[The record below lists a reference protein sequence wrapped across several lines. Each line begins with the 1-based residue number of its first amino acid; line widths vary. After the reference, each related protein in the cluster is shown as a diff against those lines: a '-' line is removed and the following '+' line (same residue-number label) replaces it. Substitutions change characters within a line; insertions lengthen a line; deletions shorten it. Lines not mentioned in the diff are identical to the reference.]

1 MSTFRN
7 SPRSSPFRRPGSPSS
22 PTSARERPST
32 PPSQR
37 GASPMTSPS
46 KLKQSYTVSEEE
58 EDEDIVGTPTRSS
71 ANHHGS
77 YMRAQTEPPPSPS
90 ARRLP
95 EPPKASETY
104 SRPAAR
110 SIDSSRP
117 PQRSNL
123 TPSTLSQ
130 ADPLSK
136 LPPALLHNL
145 RESFSVLDSNSSG
158 HITPASISET
168 LSSLGIQESN
178 LAQFFPS
185 GQPQQ
190 LSLPQYL
197 NQLASLL
204 AALSPQQELLNA
216 FSAFDD
222 DDSGQIDVAELKSAL
237 LTTLP
242 DPGEQRLAERD
253 VDRALEGYTGRRILG
268 RNTGGISGVR
278 GINTPAQKRNGG
290 DVFRYQEFV
299 ANLTGGPPVMSAGPG
314 QEQVQTGGG
323 GLAR

>member
-1 MSTFRN
+1 
-7 SPRSSPFRRPGSPSS
+7 
-22 PTSARERPST
+22 
-32 PPSQR
+32 
-37 GASPMTSPS
+37 MTSPS
-46 KLKQSYTVSEEE
+46 KLKQSYTVSEDEE
-58 EDEDIVGTPTRSS
+58 VEDEDIIGTPTKSRSIQNRS
-71 ANHHGS
+71 F
-77 YMRAQTEPPPSPS
+77 MRAQTEPPSSPS
-90 ARRLP
+90 TRRLP
-95 EPPKASETY
+95 EPPKSIETY
-104 SRPAAR
+104 NRPAAR

-117 PQRSNL
+117 SQRSSAA
-123 TPSTLSQ
+123 PSSLSQ

-145 RESFSVLDSNSSG
+145 RESFSVLDAKSSG
-158 HITPASISET
+158 HITPTSVSET

-204 AALSPQQELLNA
+204 ASLSPQQELLNA

-242 DPGEQRLAERD
+242 DPGEQRLTEKD

-268 RNTGGISGVR
+268 KNTGGISGVR
-278 GINTPAQKRNGG
+278 SINNPAPKRNGG

-299 ANLTGGPPVMSAGPG
+299 ANLTGGPPVMGG
-314 QEQVQTGGG
+314 QEPVAAGG

>member
-1 MSTFRN
+1 
-7 SPRSSPFRRPGSPSS
+7 
-22 PTSARERPST
+22 
-32 PPSQR
+32 
-37 GASPMTSPS
+37 MTSPS

-58 EDEDIVGTPTRSS
+58 DEEQDVVSTPTKSATSQRSF
-71 ANHHGS
+71 
-77 YMRAQTEPPPSPS
+77 MRAQTEPPPSPS
-90 ARRLP
+90 TRRLP
-95 EPPKASETY
+95 DPPKAAETFN
-104 SRPAAR
+104 RPAAR

-117 PQRSNL
+117 SQRSNL
-123 TPSTLSQ
+123 APSSLTQ

-190 LSLPQYL
+190 LSLAQYL

-204 AALSPQQELLNA
+204 AALSPPQELLNA

-222 DDSGQIDVAELKSAL
+222 DDTGQIDVAELKNGL
-237 LTTLP
+237 LTTVP
-242 DPGEQRLAERD
+242 DPGEQRLTERD
-253 VDRALEGYTGRRILG
+253 IDRALDGYTGRRILG

-299 ANLTGGPPVMSAGPG
+299 ANLTGGPPVMGG
-314 QEQVQTGGG
+314 QEQTATGGG

>member
-1 MSTFRN
+1 
-7 SPRSSPFRRPGSPSS
+7 
-22 PTSARERPST
+22 
-32 PPSQR
+32 
-37 GASPMTSPS
+37 MTSPS

-58 EDEDIVGTPTRSS
+58 EEEEEEDVIGTPTKSS
-71 ANHHGS
+71 AGQQRS
-77 YMRAQTEPPPSPS
+77 FMRASTEPPSSPS
-90 ARRLP
+90 TRRLP
-95 EPPKASETY
+95 EPPRSSETY
-104 SRPAAR
+104 NRPAAK
-110 SIDSSRP
+110 SIDSDRP

-123 TPSTLSQ
+123 APSSLSQ

-158 HITPASISET
+158 HITPTSVSET

-185 GQPQQ
+185 GQSQQ

-204 AALSPQQELLNA
+204 ASLSPQQELLNA

-237 LTTLP
+237 LITLP
-242 DPGEQRLAERD
+242 DAGEQRLTERD
-253 VDRALEGYTGRRILG
+253 IDRALEGYTGRRILG

-278 GINTPAQKRNGG
+278 GINTPAPKRNGG
-290 DVFRYQEFV
+290 DVFRFPEFV
-299 ANLTGGPPVMSAGPG
+299 ANLTGGPPVVGG
-314 QEQVQTGGG
+314 QEQVTAGGG

>member
-1 MSTFRN
+1 
-7 SPRSSPFRRPGSPSS
+7 
-22 PTSARERPST
+22 
-32 PPSQR
+32 
-37 GASPMTSPS
+37 MTSPS
-46 KLKQSYTVSEEE
+46 KLKQSYTVSD
-58 EDEDIVGTPTRSS
+58 DEDDEDVISTPTKSS
-71 ANHHGS
+71 KNHTS
-77 YMRAQTEPPPSPS
+77 FMRANTEPPPSPS
-90 ARRLP
+90 SRRLP
-95 EPPKASETY
+95 EVPKPGSSHSE
-104 SRPAAR
+104 SFNRPV
-110 SIDSSRP
+110 S
-117 PQRSNL
+117 RSNDFAR
-123 TPSTLSQ
+123 TSARATPPPSTLGQ

-158 HITPASISET
+158 SITPASISET

-185 GQPQQ
+185 GQSQQ
-190 LSLPQYL
+190 ISLPQYL

-204 AALSPQQELLNA
+204 AALSPPQELLNA

-242 DPGEQRLAERD
+242 DPGEQRLTERD

-268 RNTGGISGVR
+268 RNTTGISGVR
-278 GINTPAQKRNGG
+278 GINNTPAAKRNGG

-299 ANLTGGPPVMSAGPG
+299 ANLTGGPAVMSEPVSAG
-314 QEQVQTGGG
+314 GGG
-323 GLAR
+323 GLTR

>member
-1 MSTFRN
+1 
-7 SPRSSPFRRPGSPSS
+7 
-22 PTSARERPST
+22 
-32 PPSQR
+32 
-37 GASPMTSPS
+37 MTSPS

-58 EDEDIVGTPTRSS
+58 DEDDTISTPTKSTNTRITF
-71 ANHHGS
+71 
-77 YMRAQTEPPPSPS
+77 MRAQTEPPPSPS
-90 ARRLP
+90 SRRLP
-95 EPPKASETY
+95 EPPKPGSSHSDTFTRPAS
-104 SRPAAR
+104 SSNDFSQPAAR
-110 SIDSSRP
+110 ATPPPSS
-117 PQRSNL
+117 
-123 TPSTLSQ
+123 LSQ

-136 LPPALLHNL
+136 LPPTLLHNL
-145 RESFSVLDSNSSG
+145 RESFSVLDANTTGS
-158 HITPASISET
+158 ITPASVSET

-185 GQPQQ
+185 GQSQQ
-190 LSLPQYL
+190 ISLPQYL

-204 AALSPQQELLNA
+204 AALSPPQELLNA

-268 RNTGGISGVR
+268 RNTTGISGVR
-278 GINTPAQKRNGG
+278 GINNTPAAKRNGG

-299 ANLTGGPPVMSAGPG
+299 ANLTGGPAVLSEQVSAG
-314 QEQVQTGGG
+314 GGG
-323 GLAR
+323 GLTR

>member
-1 MSTFRN
+1 M
-7 SPRSSPFRRPGSPSS
+7 
-22 PTSARERPST
+22 A
-32 PPSQR
+32 
-37 GASPMTSPS
+37 SPS

-58 EDEDIVGTPTRSS
+58 EDDDIVGTPTKSS
-71 ANHHGS
+71 TNHHS
-77 YMRAQTEPPPSPS
+77 SFMRAHTEPPPSPS

-95 EPPKASETY
+95 EPPKASATGSRDTY
-104 SRPAAR
+104 SRPSSR
-110 SIDSSRP
+110 SIDSGRP
-117 PQRSNL
+117 AQRTNL
-123 TPSTLSQ
+123 GTSSLSQ
-130 ADPLSK
+130 VDPMSK

-158 HITPASISET
+158 HITPSSISET
-168 LSSLGIQESN
+168 LTSLGIQESN

-185 GQPQQ
+185 GQAQQ
-190 LSLPQYL
+190 VSLPQYI

-222 DDSGQIDVAELKSAL
+222 DDSGQIDVAELKNAL

-242 DPGEQRLAERD
+242 DAGEQRLAERD

-278 GINTPAQKRNGG
+278 GVNTPAPKRNGG

-299 ANLTGGPPVMSAGPG
+299 ANLTGGPPVMAAGPG
-314 QEQVQTGGG
+314 PEHVQAGGP

>member
-1 MSTFRN
+1 
-7 SPRSSPFRRPGSPSS
+7 
-22 PTSARERPST
+22 
-32 PPSQR
+32 
-37 GASPMTSPS
+37 MTSPS

-58 EDEDIVGTPTRSS
+58 EDEDIVGTPTKSTGMQNRPF
-71 ANHHGS
+71 
-77 YMRAQTEPPPSPS
+77 MRASTEPPSSPS
-90 ARRLP
+90 RRLP
-95 EPPKASETY
+95 EPPKPAETY
-104 SRPAAR
+104 NRPAAR

-117 PQRSNL
+117 MQRSNVA
-123 TPSTLSQ
+123 PSTLSQ

-136 LPPALLHNL
+136 MPPALLQNL

-158 HITPASISET
+158 HITPNSVSET

-204 AALSPQQELLNA
+204 ASLSPQQELLNA

-299 ANLTGGPPVMSAGPG
+299 ANLTGGPPVVGG
-314 QEQVQTGGG
+314 QEPVAAGGG

>member
-1 MSTFRN
+1 
-7 SPRSSPFRRPGSPSS
+7 
-22 PTSARERPST
+22 
-32 PPSQR
+32 
-37 GASPMTSPS
+37 MTSPS

-58 EDEDIVGTPTRSS
+58 EEEDVVGTPTKSSTSQRSF
-71 ANHHGS
+71 
-77 YMRAQTEPPPSPS
+77 MRAQTEPPPSPS
-90 ARRLP
+90 TRRLP
-95 EPPKASETY
+95 EPPKSTETFN
-104 SRPAAR
+104 RPAAR

-117 PQRSNL
+117 SQRSSLAPSSL
-123 TPSTLSQ
+123 TQ
-130 ADPLSK
+130 ADPFSK

-158 HITPASISET
+158 QITPASVSET

-222 DDSGQIDVAELKSAL
+222 DDTGQIDVAELKNGL

-242 DPGEQRLAERD
+242 DSGEQRLTERD
-253 VDRALEGYTGRRILG
+253 FDRALEGYTGRRILG
-268 RNTGGISGVR
+268 RNTGGIPGVR

-299 ANLTGGPPVMSAGPG
+299 ANLTGGPPVMGG
-314 QEQVQTGGG
+314 QEQQVAGGG

>member
-1 MSTFRN
+1 M
-7 SPRSSPFRRPGSPSS
+7 
-22 PTSARERPST
+22 
-32 PPSQR
+32 
-37 GASPMTSPS
+37 
-46 KLKQSYTVSEEE
+46 
-58 EDEDIVGTPTRSS
+58 
-71 ANHHGS
+71 
-77 YMRAQTEPPPSPS
+77 
-90 ARRLP
+90 
-95 EPPKASETY
+95 
-104 SRPAAR
+104 
-110 SIDSSRP
+110 
-117 PQRSNL
+117 QRSNVA
-123 TPSTLSQ
+123 PSTLNQ

-136 LPPALLHNL
+136 VPPALLQNL

-158 HITPASISET
+158 QITPNSVSET

-204 AALSPQQELLNA
+204 ASLSPQQELLNA

-242 DPGEQRLAERD
+242 DPGEQRLTERD
-253 VDRALEGYTGRRILG
+253 VDRALDGYTGRRILG

-278 GINTPAQKRNGG
+278 GINTPAHKRNGG

-299 ANLTGGPPVMSAGPG
+299 ANLTGGPPVVGG
-314 QEQVQTGGG
+314 QEPVAAGGG